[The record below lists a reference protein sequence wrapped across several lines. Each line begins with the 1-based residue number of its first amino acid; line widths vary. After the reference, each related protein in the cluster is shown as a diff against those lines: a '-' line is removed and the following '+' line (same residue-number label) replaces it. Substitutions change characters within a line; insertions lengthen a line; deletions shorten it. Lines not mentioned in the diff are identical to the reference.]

1 VRRRLWRPVH
11 GVTDVVMV
19 RSCTRGGH
27 GGSPTAVV
35 IEHGPL
41 GDTTRAAMA
50 RDMPASHTAFLCPRA
65 PGDAELTGVRFFTR
79 QGELSGCGHGTIA
92 VMAVLVHMGVVERGR
107 AQLAIAGRVV
117 PATSTA
123 VGDEVEVWIT
133 HGDVPIGPAPR
144 DMLTD
149 LLAPLGL
156 NGHAQMAGA
165 AGGPDGHRSVTR
177 VDAVVARPGAA
188 RLLVRVADRA
198 TLSSI
203 RPNHVTLAAAC
214 RRHGLLGCFV
224 HATDEHS
231 PGRHTGAGR
240 MFAPVIGVDE
250 DIANTNSTAGL
261 AAALTVE
268 NHATCRLTTDQGDWL
283 GTPSTVF
290 ARAEPVATGAH
301 VFTGGRAHV
310 TGAFQQ

>member
-1 VRRRLWRPVH
+1 MRRRPWRPRH

-50 RDMPASHTAFLCPRA
+50 RDMPASHTAFLCPPV
-65 PGDAELTGVRFFTR
+65 PGDAELIRVRFFTR

-92 VMAVLVHMGVVERGR
+92 VMAVLVHMGVVEPGR

-117 PATSTA
+117 SAASTA
-123 VGDEVEVWIT
+123 VGDEVEVWIN

-144 DMLTD
+144 DMLTG

-156 NGHAQMAGA
+156 NRQAQMAGA
-165 AGGPDGHRSVTR
+165 TGGPDGHRSVTR
-177 VDAVVARPGAA
+177 VDAVVSRPGAA

-203 RPNHVTLAAAC
+203 RPDHVAWPRLAADTAC
-214 RRHGLLGCFV
+214 SAASSTPPTSTRPDATRARGACSLPLSASTRTSPTPTAPRASPLL
-224 HATDEHS
+224 
-231 PGRHTGAGR
+231 
-240 MFAPVIGVDE
+240 
-250 DIANTNSTAGL
+250 
-261 AAALTVE
+261 
-268 NHATCRLTTDQGDWL
+268 
-283 GTPSTVF
+283 
-290 ARAEPVATGAH
+290 
-301 VFTGGRAHV
+301 
-310 TGAFQQ
+310 